1 MLRLD
6 LHVHSCFSFDG
17 FMSPK
22 TIINAAKKRCLSGVA
37 VTDHGTIEGGLRT
50 LAENDDDDFLVI
62 VGTEIHS
69 EIGDII
75 GLFLEEEITS
85 RESKEIVSQIHQQG
99 GIAILPHP
107 YHHHHLPLPGNLL
120 ASLDAVEVRNGRV
133 KDYAERAL
141 AEVVSM
147 HHLATTGGSDA
158 HLPWEVGR
166 VWTEIEGKGEDTKD
180 VKEAI
185 LRRCSQPSGYAG
197 YPPSLAILLS
207 KVMKRYR
214 RISKALKEKPLLRSS
229 Y

>member
-6 LHVHSCFSFDG
+6 LHVHSRFSFDG

-22 TIINAAKKRCLSGVA
+22 MIINAAKKKCLSGIA
-37 VTDHGTIEGGLRT
+37 ITDHGTIEGGLRT
-50 LAENDDDDFLVI
+50 LAENNDDDFLVI
-62 VGTEIHS
+62 VGTEIRS

-75 GLFLEEEITS
+75 GLFLEKEITS
-85 RESKEIVSQIHQQG
+85 SESKEVVQQIHQQG

-133 KDYAERAL
+133 KDYKKQVL
-141 AEVVSM
+141 SEVVSVY
-147 HHLATTGGSDA
+147 HLATTGGSDA

-166 VWTEIEGKGEDTKD
+166 VWTEIEGKLQDTSD

-185 LRRCSQPSGYAG
+185 LHRCSRPAG
-197 YPPSLAILLS
+197 HAGSLPRLAILLS
-207 KVMKRYR
+207 KAMKRYR
-214 RISKALKEKPLLRSS
+214 RIWKH
-229 Y
+229 

>member
-6 LHVHSCFSFDG
+6 LHVHSRFSFDG

-22 TIINAAKKRCLSGVA
+22 MIINAAKKKCLSGIA
-37 VTDHGTIEGGLRT
+37 ITDHGTIEGGLRT

-62 VGTEIHS
+62 VGAEIRS

-85 RESKEIVSQIHQQG
+85 HESKEVVQQIHQQG

-133 KDYAERAL
+133 KDYKERVL
-141 AEVVSM
+141 REVVAVY
-147 HHLATTGGSDA
+147 HLATTGGSDA

-166 VWTEIEGKGEDTKD
+166 VWTEIEGKLQNTSD

-185 LRRCSQPSGYAG
+185 LHRCSRSAG
-197 YPPSLAILLS
+197 HAGSLPRLAILLS
-207 KVMKRYR
+207 KAMKRYR
-214 RISKALKEKPLLRSS
+214 RIWRSADHE
-229 Y
+229 